1 MAPGLVPSPRHPGRC
16 DDMLLSSSN
25 PRAHC
30 GEDSITRQT
39 TSSMT
44 HSVTGP
50 SPSASMA
57 ANPANALLVSVPWM
71 QFCVYFIYVY
81 LPLRVNT
88 LHICLLLK
96 YFGPRANGGQQSYCT
111 HFYSSSG
118 PYGCQILPLVFI
130 CL

>member
-1 MAPGLVPSPRHPGRC
+1 MAPGLVPSPRHPGEHN
-16 DDMLLSSSN
+16 DMLLSSSD

-50 SPSASMA
+50 SPSAFMA
-57 ANPANALLVSVPWM
+57 ANPANALSVSVPRM

-88 LHICLLLK
+88 LHICLLLE
-96 YFGPRANGGQQSYCT
+96 FSVLVPMVVSRVTTLTST
-111 HFYSSSG
+111 V
-118 PYGCQILPLVFI
+118 LPGLMMAESF
-130 CL
+130 L

>member
-1 MAPGLVPSPRHPGRC
+1 MAPGLVPSPRHPGEHN
-16 DDMLLSSSN
+16 DMLLSSSD

-50 SPSASMA
+50 SPSAFMA
-57 ANPANALLVSVPWM
+57 ANPANALSVSVPRM

-88 LHICLLLK
+88 LHICLLLV
-96 YFGPRANGGQQSYCT
+96 FGPRANGGQQSYYT
-111 HFYSSSG
+111 HVYSSSG
-118 PYGCQILPLVFI
+118 PYDGRILPLVFI